1 MLWIIFMQKMEAYIS
16 IAICNIL
23 PYAPKE
29 VGVLNGFGK
38 PQNPYIL
45 WKAMIRASPEVLHM
59 WSSIVKLDEE
69 KLTNAGLVQ
78 EIGFSSA

>member
-1 MLWIIFMQKMEAYIS
+1 
-16 IAICNIL
+16 
-23 PYAPKE
+23 
-29 VGVLNGFGK
+29 
-38 PQNPYIL
+38 
-45 WKAMIRASPEVLHM
+45 MIRASPEVLHM